1 MRAAF
6 RLSRAAVVTAAIV
19 LLAVAAHTS
28 GGGAL
33 PDPLIL
39 LGLAALTLLPTAWL
53 AGRRLAPTTLLG
65 LLGAGQFILHSAFDG
80 LSESAASLRLSPA
93 AEHVHVLGAAP
104 PGAPAGHVHVHV
116 HGYSPAMFA
125 AHALATLAVG
135 LLIARGEAALWALL
149 AWLSPLVRL
158 LLVGAPAP
166 AAALPAY
173 APKAFPKIWRGL
185 RLPALRGPPAP
196 SAAR

>member
-6 RLSRAAVVTAAIV
+6 RLSRAAVVTAATV
-19 LLAVAAHTS
+19 LLAVAAHTAA
-28 GGGAL
+28 GGAL

-39 LGLAALTLLPTAWL
+39 LGLLALTLLPTAWL
-53 AGRRLAPTTLLG
+53 SGRRLTPAAVLG
-65 LLGAGQFILHSAFDG
+65 LLGTGQFVLHSAFDG
-80 LSESAASLRLSPA
+80 LSEPVASLQLSPA
-93 AEHVHVLGAAP
+93 AGHVHVLGSVSQGGP
-104 PGAPAGHVHVHV
+104 VGHV

-149 AWLSPLVRL
+149 GWLAPLVRL
-158 LLVGAPAP
+158 LLVPAP
-166 AAALPAY
+166 SPAPTLPAY
-173 APKAFPKIWRGL
+173 APQPLPKIWRAL
-185 RLPALRGPPAP
+185 RLPALRGPPVP

>member
-6 RLSRAAVVTAAIV
+6 RLSRAAVVTAATV
-19 LLAVAAHTS
+19 LLAVAAHTAA
-28 GGGAL
+28 GGAL

-39 LGLAALTLLPTAWL
+39 LGLLALTLLPTAWL
-53 AGRRLAPTTLLG
+53 SGKRLTPTTVLG
-65 LLGAGQFILHSAFDG
+65 LLGAGQFVLHSAFDC
-80 LSESAASLRLSPA
+80 LSESAASLQLSPA
-93 AEHVHVLGAAP
+93 AGHVHVLGAAS
-104 PGAPAGHVHVHV
+104 PGAPVGHV
-116 HGYSPAMFA
+116 HGYSPEMFA
-125 AHALATLAVG
+125 AHALATLAIG

-158 LLVGAPAP
+158 LLVRALAP

-185 RLPALRGPPAP
+185 RLPALRGPPA
-196 SAAR
+196 SAAAC